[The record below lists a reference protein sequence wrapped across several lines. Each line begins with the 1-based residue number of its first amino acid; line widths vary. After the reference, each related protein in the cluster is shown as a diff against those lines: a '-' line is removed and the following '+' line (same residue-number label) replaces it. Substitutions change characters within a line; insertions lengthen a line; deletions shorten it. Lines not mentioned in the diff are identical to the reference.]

1 MPRYPVFFL
10 IVMSMTLFPLS
21 DAAAEIETALVR
33 TLPTEA
39 PPLDIAV
46 TANGKYSF
54 ILTEGGRIIVMP
66 NDGGPSDTIQVP
78 ATVVGIAVSP
88 DGKALFLQDRQN
100 KTVQVMSISFIVDIF
115 GIFLEHLL
123 E

>member
-10 IVMSMTLFPLS
+10 IVMAMTFFPLS
-21 DAAAEIETALVR
+21 DAAAEIETKLIR

-46 TANGKYSF
+46 TADGKYSF
-54 ILTEGGRIIVMP
+54 ILTEGGRVIVMP
-66 NDGGPSDTIQVP
+66 NDGGPREIIQVP
-78 ATVVGIAVSP
+78 ATVAGIAVSP

-100 KTVQVMSISFIVDIF
+100 I
-115 GIFLEHLL
+115 
-123 E
+123 